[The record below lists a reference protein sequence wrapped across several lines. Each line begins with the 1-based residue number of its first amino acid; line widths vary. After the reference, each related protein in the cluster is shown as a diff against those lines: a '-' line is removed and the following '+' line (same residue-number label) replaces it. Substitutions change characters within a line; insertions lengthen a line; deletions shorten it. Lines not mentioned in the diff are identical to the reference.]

1 MKRYAKDVFN
11 RASYARTVLSEVLSQ
26 QLHDVVSPN
35 AFDICEGLNQPIKVA
50 TKRLASFLLAQVDLT
65 DDQYEVCESNC
76 ARLATGGVCSRRDV
90 VLFEDGERACA
101 GQVWVLA
108 SLNGEAC
115 AVISVWRFE
124 SFGACQSLW
133 AMCDGHELVPLQNIL
148 CAVCWSETADNVAR
162 ILVPYEFR
170 GFFN

>member
-1 MKRYAKDVFN
+1 M
-11 RASYARTVLSEVLSQ
+11 LSQ

-35 AFDICEGLNQPIKVA
+35 AFDISDGLNQLIKVPN
-50 TKRLASFLLAQVDLT
+50 KRVASFLLAQVEPT
-65 DDQYEVCESNC
+65 DGQYEVCESNC
-76 ARLATGGVCSRRDV
+76 ARLATGGVCTRRDV
-90 VLFEDGERACA
+90 VLFKDGERACA

-108 SLNGEAC
+108 SVNGEAC

-148 CAVCWSETADNVAR
+148 CAVRRSETADNVAR
-162 ILVPYEFR
+162 ILVPYECRCFS
-170 GFFN
+170 N